1 MRVYLVES
9 AGFCWGVKEALD
21 KALTIAKSEG
31 PVYSYGPLVH
41 NKQVMAEMEKER
53 VFGVDS
59 TPEGISAAG
68 AATIVVRAHGVRPEV
83 IADLEKR
90 SRETGAKFHD
100 LTCPLV
106 RMVHNVIGG
115 NAKRGWDT
123 VIVGDADH
131 AEVIGLVGYGTPGHI
146 HVVANAKEAE
156 SLPEFE
162 RVCVVS
168 QTTQDRENFETTAA
182 VVRRKAK
189 TYRQVNTICRPTQE
203 RQEETEKLAREV
215 KMVVVVGGKHSANT
229 VRLVDLLKSWG
240 CAAVHVETENE
251 LRDEDFKGY
260 DTVGVTAG
268 LSTPQWMIDRV
279 VERLESIGGRAR
291 TTFGDILRGAASFV
305 VNSNLYVA
313 AGAAG
318 LAAAACTL
326 QGIPIQWPFLAVPAL
341 FVHSMH
347 TLNRFIDRTRLD
359 FSDRVATVL
368 YKRRPVPLLACG
380 ALAGLASVGIA
391 ALAGWLPFA
400 LACFGLLCGAVYGFR
415 VLPEAIT
422 YRLGIRRLKDIPAS
436 RDLST
441 AIGWTTMTTVFPFLS
456 LGRLPGAANA
466 LVFLAAFCMVFLR
479 TTCLGIRDV
488 TGDKIVGQETVFK
501 ALGKPAARNV
511 ARFLVL
517 LLAGS
522 LGTLAFALHAPL
534 ALWLSP
540 VVPYVAIY
548 ALAFFRWGP
557 PKGVFAE
564 LVTDGQN
571 LIVGGIAA
579 ALLLRA

>member
-9 AGFCWGVKEALD
+9 AGFCWGVREALD
-21 KALTIAKSEG
+21 RALEIAKSGG

-68 AATIVVRAHGVRPEV
+68 TATIVVRAHGVRPEV
-83 IADLEKR
+83 IESLEKR
-90 SRETGAKFHD
+90 AKETGAKFHD

-106 RMVHNVIGG
+106 RMVHNVIAG
-115 NAKRGWDT
+115 NGKRGWDT

-131 AEVIGLVGYGTPGHI
+131 AEVIGLVGYGTPGRT
-146 HVVANAKEAE
+146 HVVANAKEAGQ
-156 SLPEFE
+156 LPPFE

-168 QTTQDRENFETTAA
+168 QTTQDRENFETTAE
-182 VVRRKAK
+182 VVKKKAR

-203 RQEETEKLAREV
+203 RQEETEKLAHEV

-229 VRLVDLLKSWG
+229 VRLVDLLKGWG
-240 CAAVHVETENE
+240 CAAIHVETEAE
-251 LRDEDFKGY
+251 LREEDFKGY

-279 VERLESIGGRAR
+279 VERLESIGGRTR
-291 TTFGDILRGAASFV
+291 TSIGDVLRGAGSFL
-305 VNSNLYVA
+305 VNTNLYVA

-318 LAAAACTL
+318 LAIAACVL
-326 QGIPIQWPFLAVPAL
+326 QDIPVHWLFLAVPAL

-368 YKRRPVPLLACG
+368 YKRRPVPLLVVG
-380 ALAGLASVGIA
+380 ALAGVASVAIA

-400 LACFGLLCGAVYGFR
+400 LACFGLICGGVYGFR

-422 YRLGIRRLKDIPAS
+422 WRLGIRRLKDIPAS
-436 RDLST
+436 RDIST
-441 AIGWTTMTTVFPFLS
+441 AVGWTTMTTVFPFLAS
-456 LGRLPGAANA
+456 GRPLGLTNV
-466 LVFLAAFCMVFLR
+466 LVAFAVFCMVFLR
-479 TTCLGIRDV
+479 TTALGIRDV
-488 TGDKIVGQETVFK
+488 SGDKIVGKETVFK
-501 ALGKPAARNV
+501 ALGRNAARNL
-511 ARFLVL
+511 AVL
-517 LLAGS
+517 LVVALACA
-522 LGTLAFALHAPL
+522 LGALAFPLHNRPALL
-534 ALWLSP
+534 LSP
-540 VVPYVAIY
+540 VVAYVALY
-548 ALAFFRWGP
+548 AFIFFRWSP
-557 PKGVFAE
+557 PKGFVAE
-564 LVTDGQN
+564 IVTDGQN
-571 LIVGGIAA
+571 LILGGIAA
-579 ALLLRA
+579 GMLLR

>member
-21 KALTIAKSEG
+21 RALEIAKSDG

-41 NKQVMAEMEKER
+41 NRQVMAEMEKEH
-53 VFGVDS
+53 VFGVEADDA
-59 TPEGISAAG
+59 GISSAG
-68 AATIVVRAHGVRPEV
+68 TATIVVRAHGVRPEV
-83 IADLEKR
+83 IQSLEKR
-90 SRETGAKFHD
+90 AKDSGAKFHD

-131 AEVIGLVGYGTPGHI
+131 AEVIGLVGYGTPGRT

-156 SLPEFE
+156 KLPAFE

-168 QTTQDRENFETTAA
+168 QTTQDRENFETTAE
-182 VVRRKAK
+182 VVKRKSR

-203 RQEETEKLAREV
+203 RQEETEKLAHEV
-215 KMVVVVGGKHSANT
+215 KLVVVVGGKHSANT
-229 VRLVDLLKSWG
+229 VRLVDLLKQWG
-240 CAAVHVETENE
+240 CAAIHVETETE
-251 LRDEDFKGY
+251 LREEDFAGF

-279 VERLESIGGRAR
+279 VERLENIGGRAR
-291 TTFGDILRGAASFV
+291 TTMGDVLRGAGSFL
-305 VNSNLYVA
+305 VNTNLYVA

-326 QGIPIQWPFLAVPAL
+326 QGIPIQWPFLVVPAL
-341 FVHSMH
+341 FVQSMH

-368 YKRRPVPLLACG
+368 YKRRPVPLLVLGG
-380 ALAGLASVGIA
+380 AAGIASVAIA
-391 ALAGWLPFA
+391 ALAGWLPLT
-400 LACFGLLCGAVYGFR
+400 LACLGLVCGGVYGFR

-422 YRLGIRRLKDIPAS
+422 FRLGIRRLKDIPAS

-441 AIGWTTMTTVFPFLS
+441 AIGWTMMTTVFPFLS
-456 LGRLPGAANA
+456 VGKLPGPTNL
-466 LVFLAAFCMVFLR
+466 LVFLAVFCMVFLR
-479 TTCLGIRDV
+479 TTALGIRDV
-488 TGDKIVGQETVFK
+488 AGDKIVGQETVFK
-501 ALGKPAARNV
+501 ALGRAAARNL
-511 ARFLVL
+511 AALIALV
-517 LLAGS
+517 LAGS
-522 LGTLAFALHAPL
+522 LGALAFALHVES
-534 ALWLSP
+534 ALWLTP
-540 VVPYVAIY
+540 VVAYVALYSI
-548 ALAFFRWGP
+548 AFFRWGA
-557 PKGVFAE
+557 PKGFLAE
-564 LVTDGQN
+564 MVTDGQN
-571 LIVGGIAA
+571 LIVGAIVAA
-579 ALLLRA
+579 MMLR

>member
-9 AGFCWGVKEALD
+9 AGFCWGVREALD
-21 KALTIAKSEG
+21 RALVIAKTDG

-41 NKQVMAEMEKER
+41 NKQVMAAMEKER

-68 AATIVVRAHGVRPEV
+68 TATIVVRAHGVRPDV
-83 IADLEKR
+83 IESLEKR
-90 SRETGAKFHD
+90 AKETGAKFHD

-131 AEVIGLVGYGTPGHI
+131 AEVIGLVGYGTPGRT

-156 SLPEFE
+156 KLPSFE

-168 QTTQDRENFETTAA
+168 QTTQDRENFETTAE
-182 VVRRKAK
+182 VVKKKAR

-215 KMVVVVGGKHSANT
+215 RMVVVVGGKHSANT
-229 VRLVDLLKSWG
+229 VRLVDLLKGWG
-240 CAAVHVETENE
+240 CAAIHVETETE
-251 LRDEDFKGY
+251 LREEDFQGY

-279 VERLESIGGRAR
+279 VERLESIGGRAQ
-291 TTFGDILRGAASFV
+291 TTFGDVLRGVGSFL
-305 VNSNLYVA
+305 VNTNLYVA

-318 LAAAACTL
+318 LAAAACVL
-326 QGIPIQWPFLAVPAL
+326 QDIPVHWLYLAVPAL

-368 YKRRPVPLLACG
+368 YKRRPVPLLVFG
-380 ALAGLASVGIA
+380 GIAGVASVAIA

-400 LACFGLLCGAVYGFR
+400 LACFGLVCGGVYGFR

-422 YRLGIRRLKDIPAS
+422 WRLGIRRLKDIPAS

-441 AIGWTTMTTVFPFLS
+441 AIGWTTMTTAFPFLAS
-456 LGRLPGAANA
+456 GRAPTLDNA
-466 LVFLAAFCMVFLR
+466 LVFLAVFCMVFLR
-479 TTCLGIRDV
+479 TTALGIRDV
-488 TGDKIVGQETVFK
+488 SGDKIVGQETVFK
-501 ALGKPAARNV
+501 VLGRAATRN
-511 ARFLVL
+511 
-517 LLAGS
+517 LAG
-522 LGTLAFALHAPL
+522 LLVITLALALATLAFPRHSPAALQ
-534 ALWLSP
+534 LSP
-540 VVPYVAIY
+540 VVAYIAFY
-548 ALAFFRWGP
+548 AFSFFRWAP
-557 PKGVFAE
+557 PKGFYAE

-571 LIVGGIAA
+571 LVVGAIAA
-579 ALLLRA
+579 ALLLK